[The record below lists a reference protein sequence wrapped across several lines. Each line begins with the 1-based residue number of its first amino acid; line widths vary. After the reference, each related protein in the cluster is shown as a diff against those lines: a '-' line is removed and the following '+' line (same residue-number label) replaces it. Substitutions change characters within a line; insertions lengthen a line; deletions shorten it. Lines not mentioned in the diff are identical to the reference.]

1 MTLVRLADA
10 RGRGMPGRDG
20 FLYRLKDL
28 VERGRLDVAQL
39 RLTEVFRWVLTL
51 GRESLRLP
59 TSELCSLIEAA
70 AALALAKARRLSG
83 YLEPIELEE
92 PSIWLGPPAE
102 LPLRRSWI
110 GARIGAGQWSFLSP
124 PRTYEGEAPQL
135 APIAPAAL
143 RAAMAAALGRAR
155 PAPTPPVQLRLRLS
169 VETACAH
176 IENGLAERAE
186 VYLHEL
192 ADESRDSQ
200 VAYFLACLTL
210 CRQGK
215 VSLLQAEPFGSIAI
229 RPLEEEAVDATA

>member
-1 MTLVRLADA
+1 
-10 RGRGMPGRDG
+10 MPGRDG

-39 RLTEVFRWVLTL
+39 RLKEVLRWVLAL
-51 GRESLRLP
+51 GRETVRLP
-59 TSELCSLIEAA
+59 TAELCSLIEAA

-83 YLEPIELEE
+83 YLEPLEVEE

-102 LPLRRSWI
+102 LPLRCSWL
-110 GARIGAGQWSFLSP
+110 GSRIAGGPWSFLSP
-124 PRTYEGEAPQL
+124 PRTYEGEAPRL
-135 APIAPAAL
+135 APIAPATL

-155 PAPTPPVQLRLRLS
+155 PAPPPPVQLRLRLS
-169 VETACAH
+169 VETACAR
-176 IENGLAERAE
+176 IEDGLAGRSE

-192 ADESRDSQ
+192 ADQSRDSQ

-215 VSLLQAEPFGSIAI
+215 VSLVQDEPFGQIAI
-229 RPLEEEAVDATA
+229 RPLEEAVDATA